1 MYHDTEVSAHAE
13 TERIFG
19 ELTDVV
25 RVSVVDACGHPHEFT
40 LTVEDADDLA
50 AHLRLAVEAVA

>member
-1 MYHDTEVSAHAE
+1 MYDTEVSAEADHE
-13 TERIFG
+13 HICG

-25 RVSVVDACGHPHEFT
+25 HVSVVDVNGHPHEFT
-40 LTVEDADDLA
+40 LAVEDADDLA